1 MRRLVT
7 TVIVLGVL
15 LAAPRRADA
24 QPHASPP
31 QAGTAGGVPHP
42 DQQEDVT
49 VTATRRRLDAPMPNH
64 DADRAPWE
72 TGTAI
77 HDTMT
82 GADTSAFGNAYN
94 LGSPM
99 GSDERSNETGGSFVA
114 PRHDGSP

>member
-1 MRRLVT
+1 MRRLVA

-15 LAAPRRADA
+15 SAGPRRADA

-31 QAGTAGGVPHP
+31 QAGTTGVPHP

-64 DADRAPWE
+64 DADRARWE

>member
-1 MRRLVT
+1 MRRPVA
-7 TVIVLGVL
+7 TVVVLGVL
-15 LAAPRRADA
+15 AAGLRQADA

-31 QAGTAGGVPHP
+31 QAEAARTTHP
-42 DQQEDVT
+42 DRQENIT
-49 VTATRRRLDAPMPNH
+49 VTATRRRLDAPMPSH
-64 DADRAPWE
+64 GTDRAPWE

-114 PRHDGSP
+114 PRHGGGP